1 MKNGKAEASGEARPH
16 RRRATATSHSDFG
29 EKYIAG
35 VPARIMRPRL
45 VFIVCLL
52 AICSFGLLMVYSASA
67 VESLQENGSS
77 WYYLFRQ
84 GIFMLIGFAALALI
98 VSRRG
103 ASWRSFRKFWPWK
116 LWGIVS
122 LLLVYVLVFGSGGET
137 WGASRWIS
145 VSFFSLQPAELAKP
159 AVILLASKI
168 LADYYEDATIDTP
181 MFLLLLATCVGVPC
195 ALIFAEPDMGTT
207 VIIML
212 TIFVMAYLC
221 GLSRWLI
228 AGIVIV
234 CLAAGAMA
242 IFTSSYRFQR
252 FTSFLDPWA
261 DPYGVGYQA
270 TLAIMAFASGGLFGR
285 GVGNSTMKYN
295 YLPEAH
301 NDYILAIIG
310 EELGFVGTI
319 AVIAVFLCLIAAA
332 FKIARRSPTLY
343 GQLLASGCA
352 IALVAQFFINAC
364 GILGIVPMT
373 GKPLPFISYGGSS
386 VLTSL
391 ILAGIILRV
400 SIESDV
406 ETVADRRRADM
417 SVLGGRQRRADALA
431 ASSADESSMHVG
443 RSTAG
448 EVRSRSSR
456 RTAEMSVY
464 DGGLSAPRERGSK
477 MQDRLSGNR
486 LSGADDGSGYGRVN
500 LGRGAQERLRPRGS
514 TPRVSDR
521 RDASSGRA
529 RDGHRSGS
537 SRGDRHGR

>member
-1 MKNGKAEASGEARPH
+1 
-16 RRRATATSHSDFG
+16 
-29 EKYIAG
+29 
-35 VPARIMRPRL
+35 MRPRL

-84 GIFMLIGFAALALI
+84 SIFMLMGFIALALI
-98 VSRRG
+98 ATRKV
-103 ASWRSFRKFWPWK
+103 ASWRSFRTFWPWK
-116 LWGIVS
+116 LWGIVA

-145 VSFFSLQPAELAKP
+145 VGFFNLQPAELAKP

-168 LADYYEDATIDTP
+168 FADYYEDATIDTP
-181 MFLLLLATCVGVPC
+181 MFLLLLATCVGIPSV
-195 ALIFAEPDMGTT
+195 LIFAEPDMGTT
-207 VIIML
+207 VIIMF

-228 AGIVIV
+228 AGIVIS
-234 CLAAGAMA
+234 CLAAGAVA
-242 IFTSSYRFQR
+242 IFTSSYRLER

-261 DPYGVGYQA
+261 DPYDTGYQA

-319 AVIAVFLCLIAAA
+319 VFIAVFLGLIVAA

-400 SIESDV
+400 SVESNV
-406 ETVADRRRADM
+406 ETAADRRRADM
-417 SVLGGRQRRADALA
+417 SVLGGRQRRTAALA
-431 ASSADESSMHVG
+431 ASSADESSTHVG

-456 RTAEMSVY
+456 RAAEMSVY

-486 LSGADDGSGYGRVN
+486 PNGADDGSGYGRVN
-500 LGRGAQERLRPRGS
+500 LGRGAHERLRPRGS
-514 TPRVSDR
+514 SPRVSDR
-521 RDASSGRA
+521 RDTSSGRA
-529 RDGHRSGS
+529 RDGYRSGS

>member
-1 MKNGKAEASGEARPH
+1 MKNGKAEASGEARPR

-45 VFIVCLL
+45 VFIACLL

-77 WYYLFRQ
+77 WYFLFRQ
-84 GIFMLIGFAALALI
+84 GIFMLMGFVALALI
-98 VSRRG
+98 VSRKV
-103 ASWRSFRKFWPWK
+103 ASWRSFRAFWPWI
-116 LWGIVS
+116 LWGLVA
-122 LLLVYVLVFGSGGET
+122 LLLGYVLVFGSGSET
-137 WGASRWIS
+137 WGASRWIPLGS
-145 VSFFSLQPAELAKP
+145 FSLQPAELAKP

-168 LADYYEDATIDTP
+168 FADHYEDATTDIP
-181 MFLLLLATCVGVPC
+181 VFLLLLATCVGIPC
-195 ALIFAEPDMGTT
+195 VLIFAEPDMGTT
-207 VIIML
+207 VIIVL
-212 TIFVMAYLC
+212 TVFVMWYLC

-228 AGIVIV
+228 AGIVVVCIV
-234 CLAAGAMA
+234 AGVTA
-242 IFTSSYRFQR
+242 IFLSPYRLQR
-252 FTSFLDPWA
+252 FMSFLDPWA
-261 DPYGVGYQA
+261 DPYGTGYQA

-310 EELGFVGTI
+310 EELGFAGTI
-319 AVIAVFLCLIAAA
+319 AVVAVFLCLIVAA

-391 ILAGIILRV
+391 IMAGIILRV
-400 SIESDV
+400 SVESDV
-406 ETVADRRRADM
+406 ETAADRRRADM
-417 SVLGGRQRRADALA
+417 SVLGGRQRRTA
-431 ASSADESSMHVG
+431 ASSADEFSTHVG

-448 EVRSRSSR
+448 EVRPRSSR
-456 RTAEMSVY
+456 REVEMSVY
-464 DGGLSAPRERGSK
+464 DGGLTASQGRRGE
-477 MQDRLSGNR
+477 MRARTGGNR
-486 LSGADDGSGYGRVN
+486 ADSADNGSGYGRVN

-514 TPRVSDR
+514 SPRVSDR
-521 RDASSGRA
+521 GDASSGRA
-529 RDGHRSGS
+529 RDAHRSGS